1 MTKKYRI
8 EETLFNP
15 MTANVFVEAENE
27 DEAIDIASE
36 IFHDM
41 DGSDYHS
48 QDSEPVIETWEL
60 TDSEWEEDTKDEVYV
75 SSSKRPFV

>member
-1 MTKKYRI
+1 
-8 EETLFNP
+8 
-15 MTANVFVEAENE
+15 
-27 DEAIDIASE
+27 
-36 IFHDM
+36 M

-75 SSSKRPFV
+75 SSTKRPFV

>member
-1 MTKKYRI
+1 MTKKYRV

-41 DGSDYHS
+41 DGSDYYS
-48 QDSEPVIETWEL
+48 QDSEPHIETWEL
-60 TDSEWEEDTKDEVYV
+60 TDIEWEEDTKNEDYV
-75 SSSKRPFV
+75 ISSK